1 MALFGGQR
9 AVHAFVAAVLSGAV
23 GLLLVAY
30 FWGTWLTFAAAV
42 VAVGTAPQWLPGR
55 VVALRMYLLTSINDG
70 SDGSGEGV
78 QVPNAE
84 IDCDG
89 FRQLYRSKA
98 AGGRSVGAALS
109 DLFWY
114 FLSPG
119 PEVHPEQVEN
129 GPKYDQIAVIMRRLL
144 SQEKGAI
151 VEMVQRHAQTRIGSI
166 GEGVNLVRLRDW
178 FMPLFAGMWHE
189 LIFGEE
195 PTPEVQEMIVQ
206 YAHNVIQTLKWCEL
220 RDMPARLRVTEYTL
234 QRIQEGRFR
243 QDVMEGIDMGDEE
256 LALMLQGAFLN
267 SGVVQSSEA
276 MAHAVLA
283 MAQHPHIA
291 AELSQS
297 APEAAYV
304 SGFVSECLRL
314 WPLFGI
320 AHRILTE
327 EVELPTGRVLPVGT
341 VVCFNYPEYHS
352 RGYDNPEQ
360 LDPLRWMRL
369 KRSEANYLPFGM
381 PGNRPCPAQRNA
393 LVFME
398 TLVPMLA
405 QALDFSSPVLHSRS
419 LPGRGLCAVAHRR
432 VRSPRK
438 LGGGNAAGG
447 QLSRM
452 ALLAWDQVDNIVRSI
467 RQLGCAFV
475 IVRDA
480 KKLKLCQRFFE
491 GGEQLLKVDQVF

>member
-1 MALFGGQR
+1 MSLFGGQR
-9 AVHAFVAAVLSGAV
+9 AVHAFVAAVLTSAA
-23 GLLLVAY
+23 GLVLAAY
-30 FWGTWLTFAAAV
+30 AWGTWLTFAAALL
-42 VAVGTAPQWLPGR
+42 AVGTAPQWLPGR

-129 GPKYDQIAVIMRRLL
+129 GPKYDQIALVLRRLL
-144 SQEKGAI
+144 SQEKKDI
-151 VEMVQRHAQTRIGSI
+151 VELVQRHAQKRISSI
-166 GEGVNLVRLRDW
+166 GEGVTLVQLRDW
-178 FMPLFAGMWHE
+178 FMPLFAGMYHE
-189 LIFGEE
+189 LIFGDE
-195 PTPEVQEMIVQ
+195 PTPEVQAMIVK

-220 RDMPARLRVTEYTL
+220 RDMPARLEVTDYTL
-234 QRIQEGRFR
+234 ERVRAGRYR
-243 QDVMEGIDMGDEE
+243 MEVMDGIDMPDEE

-283 MAQHPHIA
+283 LAQHPHVA
-291 AELSQS
+291 TELSQPT
-297 APEAAYV
+297 PEPSYV
-304 SGFVSECLRL
+304 AGFVSECLRL

-327 EVELPTGRVLPVGT
+327 EVELPSGRVLPAGT

-352 RGYDNPEQ
+352 RGYDNPDQ
-360 LDPLRWMRL
+360 LDPLRWAKMR
-369 KRSEANYLPFGM
+369 RSEANYLPFGM
-381 PGNRPCPAQRNA
+381 PCNRPCPAQRNA

-405 QALDFSSPVLHSRS
+405 KVLDFSSPVLHSRS
-419 LPGRGLCAVAHRR
+419 LPGRGLCAIARRR

-438 LGGGNAAGG
+438 QGGENAAAG
-447 QLSRM
+447 QVPRL
-452 ALLAWDQVDNIVRSI
+452 ALLAWDQVDNIMRSI

-480 KKLKLCQRFFE
+480 KKLKLCQRFFD
-491 GGEQLLKVDQVF
+491 GGEQLLPFNQVF